1 MAGGCDTATGS
12 PRPTGAVVTAAVITR
27 CRSREA
33 TCSRWMGDPSVWLTR
48 YCTTSSGTFTL
59 SISNP
64 GRAPTCQGGS
74 VHTASRTSTTLYSL
88 SSASHDSFSILTMS
102 LRPVAPSLG
111 SVSVMM
117 MSLCP
122 VAPSLGLARAS
133 GLSTERKV
141 LCALRFFGTGS
152 FRRSVGRE
160 EQIGMAQP
168 AASNTIQEVTEA
180 IISVSARRKLVDFS
194 LTPAAK
200 DEAKAAFAR
209 RGAIPGVLACVD
221 GTLIAVMKPE
231 GLSPADTASF
241 MSRKGYYALNVIVVC
256 NSELCILVVD
266 LRLPDSGHDSWMWQH
281 NPLCT
286 RLAAQLQP
294 GESLLGKY
302 S

>member
-1 MAGGCDTATGS
+1 
-12 PRPTGAVVTAAVITR
+12 
-27 CRSREA
+27 
-33 TCSRWMGDPSVWLTR
+33 
-48 YCTTSSGTFTL
+48 
-59 SISNP
+59 
-64 GRAPTCQGGS
+64 
-74 VHTASRTSTTLYSL
+74 
-88 SSASHDSFSILTMS
+88 
-102 LRPVAPSLG
+102 
-111 SVSVMM
+111 
-117 MSLCP
+117 
-122 VAPSLGLARAS
+122 
-133 GLSTERKV
+133 
-141 LCALRFFGTGS
+141 
-152 FRRSVGRE
+152 
-160 EQIGMAQP
+160 MAQP

-294 GESLLGKY
+294 GESLLGGQLRLVPGSAPSPVCPPEPLPSSLPRCGSIAAGLVDLLLPPLVDRFHNGPFRVQHVGQLLPQLSSVDKAEARPSSLDLKASWRCGSIKASTVSRWPSETRGPITGAEADTFSY
-302 S
+302 MAFRT

>member
-1 MAGGCDTATGS
+1 MATAPT
-12 PRPTGAVVTAAVITR
+12 PRHRAVVLVDMDCFYVQVEQRLAPDWNGKPCAV
-27 CRSREA
+27 A
-33 TCSRWMGDPSVWLTR
+33 Q
-48 YCTTSSGTFTL
+48 YNTF
-59 SISNP
+59 
-64 GRAPTCQGGS
+64 QGGGDDADVDDAFKELTEEEFRQYFRLS
-74 VHTASRTSTTLYSL
+74 KRTVRRLCDEL
-88 SSASHDSFSILTMS
+88 DSII
-102 LRPVAPSLG
+102 G
-111 SVSVMM
+111 
-117 MSLCP
+117 CQ
-122 VAPSLGLARAS
+122 RAS

-141 LCALRFFGTGS
+141 CALRFFGTGS

-180 IISVSARRKLVDFS
+180 IISVSARRKMRQRRR
-194 LTPAAK
+194 
-200 DEAKAAFAR
+200 FAR

-286 RLAAQLQP
+286 RLATQLQP